1 MGTDE
6 QLQQRFWAWGSGPV
20 SRYGSGRMKVIPLK
34 TSLLVPG
41 DDIVEVAQSAL
52 EAAGLQ
58 PEPTD
63 ILAICESPLAITQGR
78 IIDIDDVHPGIAAR
92 VLCRLFDFDSS
103 LCNPYAFQVA
113 VDLAGL
119 PRILLALAA
128 ALPSRVCGRRGDF
141 YRIAGRQVAWIDDIS
156 GNLPP
161 YTQDIVLGP
170 ENPRGVACEVAAA
183 LGCGA
188 AVVDA
193 NDLGRVEICG
203 ASPFIDHDVLV
214 AAMRPNP
221 QGNDDEQTPL
231 VLVRAS

>member
-1 MGTDE
+1 
-6 QLQQRFWAWGSGPV
+6 
-20 SRYGSGRMKVIPLK
+20 MKVIPLK

-41 DDIVEVAQSAL
+41 DDIVQVAQAAL

-58 PEPTD
+58 PQPSD

-78 IIDIDDVHPGIAAR
+78 IIDIDDVHPGIPAR

-113 VDLAGL
+113 VDLVGL

-128 ALPSRVCGRRGDF
+128 ALPSRALGRRGDF
-141 YRIAGRQVAWIDDIS
+141 YRIAGRQVAWIDDIT

-170 ENPRGVACEVAAA
+170 DDARGVACKVSAA

-203 ASPFIDHDVLV
+203 ASPFIDQDVLV

>member
-1 MGTDE
+1 
-6 QLQQRFWAWGSGPV
+6 
-20 SRYGSGRMKVIPLK
+20 MKAIPLK
-34 TSLLVPG
+34 TALLVPG
-41 DDIVEVAQSAL
+41 DDIVGVAREAL
-52 EAAGLQ
+52 DTAGLR
-58 PEPTD
+58 PEPND
-63 ILAICESPLAITQGR
+63 ILVICESPLAITQGR
-78 IIDIDDVHPGIAAR
+78 IIDIDDVSPGVPAR

-119 PRILLALAA
+119 PRIVVALLAAM
-128 ALPSRVCGRRGDF
+128 PGRLLGRHGDF
-141 YRIAGRQVAWIDDIS
+141 YRIAGRQVTWIDDIP

-170 ENPRGVACEVAAA
+170 DDPRGVACRVAEA

-203 ASPFIDHDVLV
+203 ASPFIDHDFLV

-221 QGNDDEQTPL
+221 QGNADERTPL